1 MKEIYQDRV
10 FDLLSE
16 DVPQLD
22 VKLDPQSGMPCAPGE
37 VIAEVRSAQEM
48 TDLLLRAARLRSTAR
63 TIMNACSSRSHL
75 LTTVLI
81 RCSDTKTG
89 RETLSKLHMVDLAGS
104 ERISKSGAAGARKEE
119 AIKIN
124 VSLLALSE
132 VMSALGSSKGHV
144 PYRRSKLTFLLQD
157 SLSGSAK
164 TVMLVNVSPSTC
176 CREETLCS
184 LNFAQ
189 RVARVELG
197 RATQQVA
204 GGSSGQL

>member
-1 MKEIYQDRV
+1 MNQ
-10 FDLLSE
+10 
-16 DVPQLD
+16 
-22 VKLDPQSGMPCAPGE
+22 AP
-37 VIAEVRSAQEM
+37 R
-48 TDLLLRAARLRSTAR
+48 LAAAL
-63 TIMNACSSRSHL
+63 
-75 LTTVLI
+75 
-81 RCSDTKTG
+81 
-89 RETLSKLHMVDLAGS
+89 
-104 ERISKSGAAGARKEE
+104 
-119 AIKIN
+119 
-124 VSLLALSE
+124 SLLALSE
-132 VMSALGSSKGHV
+132 VMSALGSKKGHV

-164 TVMLVNVSPSTC
+164 TVMLVNVSPSAC